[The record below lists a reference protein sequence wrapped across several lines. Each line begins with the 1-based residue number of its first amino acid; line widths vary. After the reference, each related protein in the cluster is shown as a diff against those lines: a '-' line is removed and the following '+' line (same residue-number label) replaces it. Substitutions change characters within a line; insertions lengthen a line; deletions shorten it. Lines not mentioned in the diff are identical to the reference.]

1 MAILDYFV
9 RKQETPS
16 VDVCMFSSSE
26 KGLVDYSRKFDRSE
40 KLTYEGIGKVKY
52 GTGVPPAVY
61 DTAVAS
67 VKQYPIVY
75 GCISAISEAI
85 AGLTVKVYE
94 VKGGQEAEVT
104 DHPFYQVFANPN
116 PFQGSFEFMEQVQ
129 QSLDVT
135 GNAFISIE
143 KVAGTF
149 ELYLLPTK
157 YMAIIP
163 DPKKK
168 IKEYHYYI
176 NGQSIKYKPEEV
188 IHIKYNDI
196 DDSYYGAPPLS
207 AASDILTFESYRIQ
221 FTNAFF
227 KNSAIPAG
235 ILEGEQV
242 LGDTMLKKLR
252 GEWEKIHQGIN
263 NAHKVAVLQ
272 GGLKYKPLSS
282 PIKDLDLGTLKRL
295 SKEDIQTIFKIP
307 DSVLGSMEGVGSNEG
322 KEALAAFWRGSLIP
336 RIARLESAINRGLK
350 SLMFGEGKQVFRFNL
365 TEVEAL
371 SDDKESTARFVSQLV
386 TTSLLTINE
395 GRALLG
401 FPASKDPN
409 GDTLMVSNANYGNQL
424 IPADQAGQ
432 GANPSGANTPKPT
445 VKPKPADKK
454 PAAKPKQ

>member
-1 MAILDYFV
+1 MAIKDFFI
-9 RKQETPS
+9 RKAEPVVEAS
-16 VDVCMFSSSE
+16 VCMFTSQE
-26 KGLVDYSRKFDRSE
+26 KELVDYASKFDRSE
-40 KLTYEGIGKVKY
+40 KVTYEGIGKVKY
-52 GTGVPPAVY
+52 GSGIPPAVY
-61 DTAVAS
+61 DTAVNS

-75 GCISAISEAI
+75 GCISTISESI
-85 AGLTVKVYE
+85 AGLSIKVYE

-104 DHPFYQVFANPN
+104 DHPFYQIYANPN

-135 GNAFISIE
+135 GNVFISIE
-143 KVAGTF
+143 KVAGTY

-157 YMAIIP
+157 YVAIIP

-168 IKEYHYYI
+168 IKEYSYYI
-176 NGQSIKYKPEEV
+176 NGQSIKYKPEEI

-207 AASDILTFESYRIQ
+207 VASDILDFEDYRIK

-242 LGDTMLKKLR
+242 LGDSMLKKLR
-252 GEWEKIHQGIN
+252 GEWEKIHKGID
-263 NAHKVAVLQ
+263 NAHKIAVLQ

-282 PIKDLDLGTLKRL
+282 PLKDLDLGTLKRL
-295 SKEDIQTIFKIP
+295 SREDIQTIFKIP
-307 DSVLGSMEGVGSNEG
+307 DSVLGFMDGVGSNEG

-336 RIARLESAINRGLK
+336 RVARIESALNRGLK
-350 SLMFGEGKQVFRFNL
+350 KLLFGDGKQVMRFNL

-371 SDDKESTARFVSQLV
+371 SDDKESTSRFVSQLV

-432 GANPSGANTPKPT
+432 GANPTGANTPKPT
-445 VKPKPADKK
+445 VKPKK
-454 PAAKPKQ
+454 PAAKPKE

>member
-9 RKQETPS
+9 RKQDAPS
-16 VDVCMFSSSE
+16 VDVCVFSSSE
-26 KGLVDYSRKFDRSE
+26 KGLTDYSKKFDRSE

-61 DTAVAS
+61 DTAVNS

-176 NGQSIKYKPEEV
+176 NGQSIKYKPEEI

-196 DDSYYGAPPLS
+196 DDNYYGAPPLS

-221 FTNAFF
+221 YTNNFF
-227 KNSAIPAG
+227 KNSAIPSG

-252 GEWEKIHQGIN
+252 GEFEKIHGGIAN
-263 NAHKVAVLQ
+263 SHKVAVLQ
-272 GGLKYKPLSS
+272 GGLKYKALSS
-282 PIKDLDLGTLKRL
+282 PLKDLDLGTLKRL

-307 DSVLGSMEGVGSNEG
+307 DSVLGSLNGTGSNEG
-322 KEALAAFWRGSLIP
+322 KQALAAFWRGSLIP
-336 RIARLESAINRGLK
+336 RISRLESALNRGLK
-350 SLMFGEGKQVFRFNL
+350 SVLFGEGKQIMRFNL

-371 SDDKESTARFVSQLV
+371 SDDKESTANYIATLIGASVY
-386 TTSLLTINE
+386 TINE
-395 GRALLG
+395 GRALVGL
-401 FPASKDPN
+401 PALSDEMANKPLISNSMWGN
-409 GDTLMVSNANYGNQL
+409 GLM
-424 IPADQAGQ
+424 PADQANQ
-432 GANPSGANTPKPT
+432 GANPTGENTPKPT
-445 VKPKPADKK
+445 TKPKPADKK
-454 PAAKPKQ
+454 PTAKPKQ

>member
-1 MAILDYFV
+1 MAIRDFFI
-9 RKQETPS
+9 RKVEPVEVAS
-16 VDVCMFSSSE
+16 ICMFTSQE
-26 KGLVDYSRKFDRSE
+26 KELVDYTSKFDRSE
-40 KLTYEGIGKVKY
+40 KVTYEGIGKVKY
-52 GTGVPPAVY
+52 GSGIPPAVY
-61 DTAVAS
+61 DTAVNS

-85 AGLTVKVYE
+85 AGLSIKVYE

-104 DHPFYQVFANPN
+104 DHPFYQIYANPN
-116 PFQGSFEFMEQVQ
+116 PFQGSFEFIEQVQ

-143 KVAGTF
+143 KVAGTY

-157 YMAIIP
+157 YVAIIP

-168 IKEYHYYI
+168 IKEYSYYI
-176 NGQSIKYKPEEV
+176 NGQSIKYKPEEI

-207 AASDILTFESYRIQ
+207 AASDILDFENYRIK

-242 LGDTMLKKLR
+242 LGDSMLKKLR
-252 GEWEKIHQGIN
+252 GEWEKIHKGID
-263 NAHKVAVLQ
+263 NAHKIAVLQ

-282 PIKDLDLGTLKRL
+282 PLKDLDLGTLKRL
-295 SKEDIQTIFKIP
+295 SREDIQTIFKIP
-307 DSVLGSMEGVGSNEG
+307 DSVLGFMDGVGSNEG

-336 RIARLESAINRGLK
+336 RIARIESAINRGLK
-350 SLMFGEGKQVFRFNL
+350 KLIFGDGKQVMRFNL

-386 TTSLLTINE
+386 TTSILTINE

-401 FPASKDPN
+401 FPASKDKLAES
-409 GDTLMVSNANYGNQL
+409 LMVSNSAWGNQL
-424 IPADQAGQ
+424 IPSEQAAQ
-432 GANPSGANTPKPT
+432 GANPTGENAPKPT
-445 VKPKPADKK
+445 AKPKK
-454 PAAKPKQ
+454 PAAAKPKE